1 MRFWGYRDRPVE
13 DVHTVHEVREVG
25 PTQADLDAAYEKGR
39 RDERSRHRSHPFLG
53 LVVAIVA
60 LVGGAMIFLSVREGS
75 FSDGGKVVD
84 AQLAAA
90 SDNAKVAS
98 QDVAQ
103 TARTRL
109 HQDTA
114 AR

>member
-13 DVHTVHEVREVG
+13 EVDEVHTVG
-25 PTQADLDAAYEKGR
+25 PTQADVDAAYDKGR
-39 RDERSRHRSHPFLG
+39 RDERLRHRSHPFLA
-53 LVVAIVA
+53 LVVAVIA
-60 LVGGAMIFLSVREGS
+60 LVGGAMIFLAVREGS
-75 FSDGGKVVD
+75 FSNGGKVMD
-84 AQLAAA
+84 AQIAAA
-90 SDNAKVAS
+90 SDNAQVAS

-114 AR
+114 GR